1 MYSNKDLSQMYD
13 DMEHD
18 LQKLNDWFYHNQL
31 TVNPNKT
38 SYMIFRNHHKVIAHT
53 RDILFG
59 GQPIDLSMKTKY
71 LGMTI
76 DCI

>member
-1 MYSNKDLSQMYD
+1 MYD

-31 TVNPNKT
+31 MVNPNKT
-38 SYMIFRNHHKVIAHT
+38 SYMIYKNPHKMIAYT

-59 GQPIDLSMKTKY
+59 GQSFDLSMKTKY
-71 LGMTI
+71 MGVTI
-76 DCI
+76 HCKLN